1 MTDEVRYEVDGRIA
15 TITLNRPEQR
25 NAINPELTI
34 AMHAVME
41 RFEADPEVW
50 LAILTGAGSTFSAGA
65 DLKVIAAGR
74 GSELASG
81 KGGFAGFV
89 RYPRSKPVIAAVNG
103 FALAGGTELVLA
115 CDLVV
120 AARDA
125 AFGLPEVTR
134 GIVAV
139 GGGSPLDAAKLIAL
153 KAFPGVHERALVDY
167 DDATGGDTFLGGEDF
182 DLRIVDAI
190 AEQFQKENNVDLRK
204 DRMALQRLKE
214 AAEKAKVELSSSTET
229 EINLPYIT
237 ATASGPT
244 NSRVTA
250 SPNGMRVKA
259 Q

>member
-25 NAINPELTI
+25 NAINPELAI
-34 AMHAVME
+34 ALHAVME

-74 GSELASG
+74 GSELAVG

-103 FALAGGTELVLA
+103 VALAGGTELVLA

-139 GGGSPLDAAKLIAL
+139 GGGVFRLPRAIGAARARELIMTGDRFGAEEAHQLGLVNHVVDAAEVMPTARRL
-153 KAFPGVHERALVDY
+153 GERICANAPLAVRES
-167 DDATGGDTFLGGEDF
+167 L
-182 DLRIVDAI
+182 AI
-190 AEQFQKENNVDLRK
+190 ARAALEIDEDEGWSRSAATSARIKQTEDAKEGPR
-204 DRMALQRLKE
+204 AF
-214 AAEKAKVELSSSTET
+214 AEKRPPQWT
-229 EINLPYIT
+229 
-237 ATASGPT
+237 G
-244 NSRVTA
+244 R
-250 SPNGMRVKA
+250 
-259 Q
+259 